1 MADDVPWYL
10 YHGGPILTSALSGI
24 DQALW
29 DILGRWLNVPVSQL
43 LGGAVRERVRMY
55 GHVGGE
61 TDEAL
66 RQSAEQA
73 VAQGMTVVKTSIGGP
88 ARFSEPPGWVRAQI
102 ARLQLIRETIGPYVD
117 LAVDFHGRIQP
128 ALAVTLCQ
136 AIEAEA
142 LNPLFVE
149 EPCLVED
156 LDAMRRI
163 ARSTRIP
170 IAAGERCYTKYGF
183 RELLNR
189 GGVSVVQPDLAHCGG
204 ISEGLTIARMAES
217 HFAAF
222 APHNPLG
229 PINLAASLNV
239 SAAVANF
246 LAQEQVSLGQ
256 GYLKTPFVLE
266 DGYIRVPTG
275 PGLGIEVDEAY
286 VAAHQYDG
294 SWDTPHWVHGDD
306 GSVADW

>member
-1 MADDVPWYL
+1 
-10 YHGGPILTSALSGI
+10 
-24 DQALW
+24 
-29 DILGRWLNVPVSQL
+29 
-43 LGGAVRERVRMY
+43 
-55 GHVGGE
+55 
-61 TDEAL
+61 
-66 RQSAEQA
+66 
-73 VAQGMTVVKTSIGGP
+73 
-88 ARFSEPPGWVRAQI
+88 
-102 ARLQLIRETIGPYVD
+102 
-117 LAVDFHGRIQP
+117 
-128 ALAVTLCQ
+128 
-136 AIEAEA
+136 
-142 LNPLFVE
+142 
-149 EPCLVED
+149 
-156 LDAMRRI
+156 
-163 ARSTRIP
+163 
-170 IAAGERCYTKYGF
+170 
-183 RELLNR
+183 
-189 GGVSVVQPDLAHCGG
+189 
-204 ISEGLTIARMAES
+204 MAES